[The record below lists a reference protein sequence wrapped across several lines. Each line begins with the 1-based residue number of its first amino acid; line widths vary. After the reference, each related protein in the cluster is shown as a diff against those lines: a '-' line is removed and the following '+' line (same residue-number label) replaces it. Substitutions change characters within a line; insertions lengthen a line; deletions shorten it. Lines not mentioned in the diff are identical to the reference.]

1 MEGKYAYTS
10 RRKEAP
16 QCCVDCIFISSSD
29 ALRSALRSSR
39 GPALEVGAKPPVPH
53 LNRDSGAQTGPGLID
68 AGEHNPKIGANTEI
82 GSIPGFSIDII
93 PAIQLHVLL
102 FAQAI
107 FPVHSSRKVS
117 RVEVGWGRM
126 SHGIASLLLSPSQKA
141 SRIGPPLRS
150 RS

>member
-1 MEGKYAYTS
+1 VLRGLHLHQLKRCVEVSPEKFPGPCPGS
-10 RRKEAP
+10 RCQA
-16 QCCVDCIFISSSD
+16 
-29 ALRSALRSSR
+29 
-39 GPALEVGAKPPVPH
+39 
-53 LNRDSGAQTGPGLID
+53 SGAPLESRLGSTNGPGLID

-107 FPVHSSRKVS
+107 FPVHSSRNVS

-126 SHGIASLLLSPSQKA
+126 SHGIASLFSITKSITHRSSTPFSVLSSA
-141 SRIGPPLRS
+141 V
-150 RS
+150 